1 MEDAHG
7 NIKFQSLTQTFTGMI
22 ELFGDGSMWKQVT
35 FMSNDGKTGGYFR
48 TVSSVMTDT
57 SAGSESLL
65 IIGTGDCSSS
75 MTGEQETGIAY
86 IDAKGTLKKDKTGAI
101 TSIIFS
107 GKIAGGV
114 GQATVLSGTFRATLT
129 R

>member
-1 MEDAHG
+1 MDASG
-7 NIKFQSLTQTFTGMI
+7 KFQNLTQTFTGKV
-22 ELFGDGSMWKQVT
+22 ELFGEGFVWKQVT
-35 FMSNDGKTGGYFR
+35 FFSDDGKTGGYFR

-57 SAGSESLL
+57 GKTESLL
-65 IIGTGDCSSS
+65 LAGTGDFSSS

-86 IDAKGTLKKDKTGAI
+86 IDAKGTLKRDKTGVI
-101 TSIIFS
+101 TSISFS